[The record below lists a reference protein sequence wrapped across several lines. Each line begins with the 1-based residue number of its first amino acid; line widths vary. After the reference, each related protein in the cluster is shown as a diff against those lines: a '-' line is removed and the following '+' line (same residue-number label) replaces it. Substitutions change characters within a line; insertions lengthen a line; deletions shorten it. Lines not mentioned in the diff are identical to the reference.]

1 MGARRFDD
9 LRAWQLAAELSD
21 KVVALCATKALQTD
35 VKFRYQLQDAAEAAP
50 RLIAEGFGRWSPRD
64 FARYLVMAR
73 SEVME
78 VISDLMALRCRT
90 GVVVK
95 DQGRIDR
102 NICNALSHSWCGW
115 IVVFI
120 NPADIVKN
128 LIARR
133 RIKFVC
139 LYIRVVEGMI

>member
-1 MGARRFDD
+1 MLCAVQAWCLVRGPVRHETALAPGMGARRFDD

-78 VISDLMALRCRT
+78 VISDLMALRRRKT
-90 GVVVK
+90 
-95 DQGRIDR
+95 IDV
-102 NICNALSHSWCGW
+102 S
-115 IVVFI
+115 V
-120 NPADIVKN
+120 ADD
-128 LIARR
+128 LIALAERTTR
-133 RIKFVC
+133 TINSLRSS
-139 LYIRVVEGMI
+139 L

>member
-78 VISDLMALRCRT
+78 VISISGTYDYMLKIAATDINGYNDFVMNKLA
-90 GVVVK
+90 
-95 DQGRIDR
+95 
-102 NICNALSHSWCGW
+102 NIPNIGQYHSS
-115 IVVFI
+115 IVLCEAKRETAY
-120 NPADIVKN
+120 P
-128 LIARR
+128 
-133 RIKFVC
+133 IK
-139 LYIRVVEGMI
+139 